1 MDMNDDRLTLE
12 AALDIPL
19 EDEPEPKAAAGEPE
33 EGDDEEIQDA
43 APTADEEAEALDE
56 VTDADDDE
64 AVEDEDAE
72 DAPETVSV
80 VAPPKSWGD
89 EEAKAVWSK
98 LPPEVQRQ
106 VATREEQRDQ
116 ATQRILSESGQ
127 ARKQAVEATQ
137 VLGQYTQRAAAA
149 LEQIESAFTQQGY
162 DKMTKADWARLAQ
175 SDPNAYN
182 QHRAYAEYLS
192 EQHQEAQRVRANAQ
206 LAQQKAF
213 AEQQRELLK
222 THAPEVLQAIPEV
235 TQYACQRFGYEPSQI
250 DDGSAADIIMAW
262 ESLQYQ
268 KMTQQAKQKAAS
280 SKPQAK
286 PAPKALSASAGQ
298 TSTPTAR
305 KKATAY
311 KAFAAKPSIENAIHL
326 LPDV

>member
-64 AVEDEDAE
+64 AVEDEDTE

-127 ARKQAVEATQ
+127 ERKKAVEATKA
-137 VLGQYTQRAAAA
+137 LGQFAQRAASA

-192 EQHQEAQRVRANAQ
+192 EQHQEATRVRANAQ
-206 LAQQKAF
+206 LAQQEAF
-213 AEQQRELLK
+213 AEQQHELLK
-222 THAPEVLQAIPEV
+222 THAPEVVQNHNEV
-235 TQYACQRFGYEPSQI
+235 AQYLNQQFGYTQDQVRLS
-250 DDGSAADIIMAW
+250 SAADRLLAYKAMMFDRMNA
-262 ESLQYQ
+262 
-268 KMTQQAKQKAAS
+268 QAKQKAAS

-305 KKATAY
+305 KKANAY